1 MLVVVGLAVLVV
13 LALLG
18 TLAVRQRRTRNQPES
33 APRAAETARRQN
45 SRDDPE
51 RGTDRPLPTDQDQPD
66 TLWRLVAAWG
76 SAESGRMNLA

>member
-1 MLVVVGLAVLVV
+1 MPVVVGLAVLVV
-13 LALLG
+13 LALLVG
-18 TLAVRQRRTRNQPES
+18 TLAVRQRRTRNQPEF

-51 RGTDRPLPTDQDQPD
+51 RGTDDQDQPD